1 MASSLQYVMS
11 NLVAC
16 FLGSTRVAT
25 IYSDD
30 LEYSHRQPGP
40 RFTAIFQN
48 LIIIVRPQKIV
59 VSVDE
64 IRMDSINSKAQTLV
78 FLLGYHSNLHF
89 YLEQGW

>member
-1 MASSLQYVMS
+1 MS